1 MKQRLYIGNLAPE
14 TTAADLEHLL
24 VQAGTPVASS
34 IQVPVDELTG
44 RARGFAFVE
53 FADEEAARSG
63 RATFEGAQLK
73 GQPMRVSQ
81 ASLGTRRSSW

>member
-1 MKQRLYIGNLAPE
+1 MKQRLYIGNLSPE

-24 VQAGTPVASS
+24 VQAGKTTASS
-34 IQVPVDELTG
+34 IQVPLDEATG

-53 FADEEAARSG
+53 FVDEDSARIG
-63 RATFEGAQLK
+63 RETFESAQIA

-81 ASLGTRRSSW
+81 ASLGLRHRSW